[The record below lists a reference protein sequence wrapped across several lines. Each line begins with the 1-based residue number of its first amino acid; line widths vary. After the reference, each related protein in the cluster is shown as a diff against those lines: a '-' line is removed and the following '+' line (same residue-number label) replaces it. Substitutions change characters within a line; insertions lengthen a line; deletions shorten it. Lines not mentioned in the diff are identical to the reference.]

1 MSLSSVVVLDE
12 DQAIIAYGHAMVFPS
27 FGNKGGI
34 WESYRRSR
42 LAGTER
48 DEQGLTPPSI
58 PAHLDEEPTYAL
70 QWKGVPFTSDE
81 VQVIHAVLHL

>member
-1 MSLSSVVVLDE
+1 MACMRMELF
-12 DQAIIAYGHAMVFPS
+12 H
-27 FGNKGGI
+27 
-34 WESYRRSR
+34 
-42 LAGTER
+42 
-48 DEQGLTPPSI
+48 QGLTPPTI